1 MNPSL
6 YDDIRNGKK
15 NAEGDTEVRHSIK
28 DLHYIV
34 ESNAYAPFVRNGSIT
49 IIGNRKI
56 KRGCFVS
63 IKWQS
68 LDTPEIFYVE
78 SVSQNYSIA
87 NSSVQRTTSLTLSHG
102 MMRDFMFDKIRT
114 YIKDDE
120 FRLILF
126 NDRVYI
132 TNYEEILTLNNK
144 RISVNSGTNLI
155 VIKGE
160 GLILNKLLDKEV
172 LITGQIFTIEELYDK

>member
-1 MNPSL
+1 
-6 YDDIRNGKK
+6 
-15 NAEGDTEVRHSIK
+15 
-28 DLHYIV
+28 
-34 ESNAYAPFVRNGSIT
+34 
-49 IIGNRKI
+49 
-56 KRGCFVS
+56 
-63 IKWQS
+63 
-68 LDTPEIFYVE
+68 
-78 SVSQNYSIA
+78 
-87 NSSVQRTTSLTLSHG
+87 
-102 MMRDFMFDKIRT
+102 MFDKIRT
-114 YIKDDE
+114 YIKDNE

>member
-1 MNPSL
+1 
-6 YDDIRNGKK
+6 
-15 NAEGDTEVRHSIK
+15 
-28 DLHYIV
+28 
-34 ESNAYAPFVRNGSIT
+34 
-49 IIGNRKI
+49 
-56 KRGCFVS
+56 
-63 IKWQS
+63 
-68 LDTPEIFYVE
+68 
-78 SVSQNYSIA
+78 
-87 NSSVQRTTSLTLSHG
+87 
-102 MMRDFMFDKIRT
+102 MFDKIRT

-160 GLILNKLLDKEV
+160 ELILNKLLDKEV
-172 LITGQIFTIEELYDK
+172 LITGRIFTIEELYDK

>member
-1 MNPSL
+1 
-6 YDDIRNGKK
+6 
-15 NAEGDTEVRHSIK
+15 
-28 DLHYIV
+28 
-34 ESNAYAPFVRNGSIT
+34 
-49 IIGNRKI
+49 
-56 KRGCFVS
+56 
-63 IKWQS
+63 
-68 LDTPEIFYVE
+68 
-78 SVSQNYSIA
+78 
-87 NSSVQRTTSLTLSHG
+87 
-102 MMRDFMFDKIRT
+102 MFDKIRT

-120 FRLILF
+120 FRLI

>member
-1 MNPSL
+1 
-6 YDDIRNGKK
+6 
-15 NAEGDTEVRHSIK
+15 
-28 DLHYIV
+28 
-34 ESNAYAPFVRNGSIT
+34 
-49 IIGNRKI
+49 
-56 KRGCFVS
+56 
-63 IKWQS
+63 
-68 LDTPEIFYVE
+68 
-78 SVSQNYSIA
+78 
-87 NSSVQRTTSLTLSHG
+87 
-102 MMRDFMFDKIRT
+102 MFDKIRT

-160 GLILNKLLDKEV
+160 RLILNKLLDKEV